1 MMNDSAEK
9 SGLQPSQARL
19 RLTFGDRELLAE
31 CEVHTH
37 RTGGPGG
44 QHRNKTE
51 TAVRL
56 VHKRMN
62 IAVTAGETRS
72 QHENRERALGR
83 LREAIAIKFR
93 IAPVLPVVWPDNVSV
108 IAGRVRIAESNPAL
122 PFVLAIVLDHF
133 SHAEGEIGRAAESLN
148 LTRSSL
154 TKFLAAHPNAWVE
167 ANRLR
172 AGYGLHPMRL
182 P

>member
-1 MMNDSAEK
+1 MSNEAEK
-9 SGLQPSQARL
+9 SGLPPAAARL
-19 RLTFGDRELLAE
+19 RLALSDRDLLAE

-56 VHKRMN
+56 VHKSMTL
-62 IAVTAGETRS
+62 AVTAGETRS
-72 QHENRERALGR
+72 QHENREKALGR

-93 IAPVLPVVWPDNVSV
+93 IDPVIPVVWPEGVS
-108 IAGRVRIAESNPAL
+108 ITAGRLRVADSNPAL

-133 SHAEGEIGRAAESLN
+133 SHAAGEIGPAAESLN

-154 TKFLAAHPNAWVE
+154 TKFLAAHPGAWVE
-167 ANRLR
+167 ANRVR
-172 AGYGLHPMRL
+172 AANGLHPLRL

>member
-1 MMNDSAEK
+1 MNDAAEK
-9 SGLQPSQARL
+9 SGLQPAEARL
-19 RLTFGDRELLAE
+19 RLAFGDRELLAE

-56 VHKRMN
+56 VHKRMD

-72 QHENRERALGR
+72 QHENRARALGR

-93 IAPVLPVVWPDNVSV
+93 IQPVLPVAWPENVSV
-108 IAGRVRIAESNPAL
+108 VAGRLRVADSNPAL

-133 SHAEGEIGRAAESLN
+133 SHAGGEIGRAADGLN
-148 LTRSSL
+148 ITRSSL
-154 TKFLAAHPNAWVE
+154 TKFLAAHPSAWVE

-172 AGYGLHPMRL
+172 ATAGLHPL
-182 P
+182 PLP